1 MRAVKGMGRGLSDH
15 VVLCKVRVV
24 SVWILRGEVVNEARR
39 NRGSTTIWKGMLD
52 V

>member
-1 MRAVKGMGRGLSDH
+1 MVESAREVCGSVKVG
-15 VVLCKVRVV
+15 VKNPK